1 MIHHLRLALAAVGV
15 FAVAGCQTPV
25 PQALLPTDVPKSFTS
40 PMTNGADVWPKAD
53 WWKGF
58 NSTEMSGLIATAQ
71 SNNLDLAVAMANVL
85 QAEGQKNVA
94 RSALF
99 PNLDAQGSAQRARTG
114 AGSNVFGVPSTLNT
128 FSLGL
133 SASYMPDVWGLAQDN
148 LRAAQESLKSARSA
162 QEVVALTITAAV
174 ANTYL
179 DVLALRQEVAITET
193 NIEDAKRILTIT
205 KAKVTNGVSSNLDLA
220 QQEAIID
227 GQEAQL
233 PPLRE
238 QEREALFA
246 LAILLGQPPE
256 NVNVTAQN
264 MNGIAAPPVA
274 PGIPSA
280 LLERRPDVAEAEANL
295 ASAHADVDA
304 ARAAFFPQFAL
315 TGSGDT
321 TASKASL
328 LFHASTMG
336 WGVGASVLQTIFDGG
351 KLMAESDVARAQQ
364 QGLVSTYRKTVLT
377 AFSNVESSLGQVSNF
392 GVEQE
397 ALEREVKD
405 SAEAFRLS
413 ELQYREGIIELL
425 NLLQAQQTL
434 FTAENQLIQ
443 VKLARLQADVNL
455 YMALG
460 GGWSE
465 NPDDKTQVETSP
477 NPPEPPKPEAHEWCV
492 LSALCF

>member
-1 MIHHLRLALAAVGV
+1 MILHWRPALAALGV

-25 PQALLPTDVPKSFTS
+25 PQALLPSDVPKSFAS
-40 PMTNGADVWPKAD
+40 PATAGADVWPKPD

-58 NSTEMSGLIATAQ
+58 DSTEMSGLIAAAQ
-71 SNNLDLAVAMANVL
+71 ANNLDLAVAMANVL
-85 QAEGQKNVA
+85 QAEAQKNVA

-99 PNLDAQGSAQRARTG
+99 PNLDAQGSAQRTRIG
-114 AGSNVFGVPSTLNT
+114 AASSGLGVATTVNA
-128 FSLGL
+128 FDLGL

-148 LRAAQESLKSARSA
+148 LRAAQESLKSARFA
-162 QEVVALTITAAV
+162 QEIVALTVTADV

-179 DVLALRQEVAITET
+179 DVLALREEVAITEK

-256 NVNVTAQN
+256 NIAVATQN
-264 MNGIAAPPVA
+264 MNGIVAPQVA
-274 PGIPSA
+274 PGMPSA

-304 ARAAFFPQFAL
+304 ARAAFFPQFSL
-315 TGSGDT
+315 TGTGGT
-321 TASKASL
+321 TASQVGQ

-351 KLMAESDVARAQQ
+351 KLMAESDVVTAEQ

-392 GVEQE
+392 GLEEE

-434 FTAENQLIQ
+434 FTAENLLIQ
-443 VKLARLQADVNL
+443 VKLSRLQADVNL

-465 NPDDKTQVETSP
+465 TPDDKTQVETSP
-477 NPPEPPKPEAHEWCV
+477 NPPEPPKPEDHEWCAM
-492 LSALCF
+492 SALCF